1 MGVGR
6 LAGVCHMGD
15 RADAGGTVLV
25 ASEPLSHDEGWQ
37 SVAANTMLLIDNELA
52 IEERPI
58 QINDLIRA

>member
-1 MGVGR
+1 MR
-6 LAGVCHMGD
+6 DRSDSGD
-15 RADAGGTVLV
+15 TVLV

>member
-1 MGVGR
+1 MVLIRVDGI
-6 LAGVCHMGD
+6 CHMRDRFDSGD
-15 RADAGGTVLV
+15 TVLV

-37 SVAANTMLLIDNELA
+37 SVAANTMLLIDSELA